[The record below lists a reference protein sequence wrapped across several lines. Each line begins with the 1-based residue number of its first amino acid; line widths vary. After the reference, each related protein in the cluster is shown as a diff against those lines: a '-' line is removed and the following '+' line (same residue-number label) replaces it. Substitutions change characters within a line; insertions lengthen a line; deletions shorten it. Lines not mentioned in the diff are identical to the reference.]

1 MSPNCGNCISYGHTL
16 DMLTPFPTHHVSVW
30 VGESWHQPN
39 NPQAA
44 CSKMKISGEIAI
56 VGEI

>member
-1 MSPNCGNCISYGHTL
+1 
-16 DMLTPFPTHHVSVW
+16 MLTPFPTHHVSVW